1 MLTYDALIEQAR
13 LRGMPLTKTRGIL
26 REYLQALILKEIY
39 KTQEGRKLYFTGG
52 TYLRLLK
59 NLKRFSE
66 DLDFNTNALRKGQF
80 ESLVKKLKIELKRL
94 NIDAEI
100 KFTHWDN
107 IFSADLIFPTAEKAY
122 GVVSKFS
129 GGKGIVIKLES
140 NRPKWKVKTSSEVI
154 SAFGELYPCVC
165 TDASALFADKIDAF
179 SKKSRGRHIYDIMF
193 MLVEKYPID
202 GKILRSYGIKEEPL
216 KVIMNRAGSF
226 LPSDLKKQAETLRLF
241 LFDESEA
248 DLIINAPAVLSS
260 LIAKYKSPGS
270 QIIR

>member
-13 LRGMPLTKTRGIL
+13 LREMPLTKMRGIL
-26 REYLQALILKEIY
+26 REYLQVLILKEVY

-66 DLDFNTNALRKGQF
+66 DLDFNTSALKKGQF
-80 ESLVKKLKIELKRL
+80 ELLVKKLKTELKRI
-94 NIDAEI
+94 NIDMEI
-100 KFTHWDN
+100 KFTHWGN
-107 IFSADLIFPTAEKAY
+107 IFSADLIFPAIEKAY
-122 GVVSKFS
+122 GVVSRFS
-129 GGKGIVIKLES
+129 GAKGIVIKLES

-154 SAFGELYPCVC
+154 SGFGELYPCVC
-165 TDASALFADKIDAF
+165 TDTSALFADKIDAF

-193 MLVEKYPID
+193 MLAEKYSVD
-202 GKILRSYGIKEEPL
+202 DKILRSFGIKEGPL
-216 KVIMNRAGSF
+216 KAILDRAGSF
-226 LPSDLKKQAETLRLF
+226 SPSDLKKQAETLRLF

-248 DLIINAPAVLSS
+248 DLIINAPMVLSS
-260 LIAKYKSPGS
+260 LIAKYKPSGS